1 MVHPPSNSSRLSALK
16 NARQSASKSKQ
27 SGITDFLKKSQS
39 IVPAQHQHH
48 RTSRLSSQPQKQP
61 QQQTQQQTQRQKSPI
76 LSETQNTSTSIQS
89 NKILNGV
96 VACLD
101 VR

>member
-16 NARQSASKSKQ
+16 NARQSASKTKQ

-61 QQQTQQQTQRQKSPI
+61 QQPQQQTQRQKSPI
-76 LSETQNTSTSIQS
+76 LSETQNTSTSVQS